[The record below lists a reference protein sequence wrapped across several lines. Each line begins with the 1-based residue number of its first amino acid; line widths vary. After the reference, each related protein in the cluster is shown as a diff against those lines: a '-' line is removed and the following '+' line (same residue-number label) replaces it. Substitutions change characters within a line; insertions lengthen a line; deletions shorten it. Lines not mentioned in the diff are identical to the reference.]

1 MVASISIK
9 DGLCAMNGQ
18 MITLLMPSV
27 CMQIAEILRM
37 RSILMRVYVFSAIA
51 HIEMDGEIVIVVI
64 KFKSGSDKESVARAM
79 EGNCIYCI
87 DPIIPGPGCEI
98 AKPHYK
104 YYGTNEIDWK
114 YH

>member
-1 MVASISIK
+1 
-9 DGLCAMNGQ
+9 MNGQ

-27 CMQIAEILRM
+27 CMQIAKIQRM
-37 RSILMRVYVFSAIA
+37 RSILMRVYVCSAIA
-51 HIEMDGEIVIVVI
+51 HIEMDGEIVIIVI
-64 KFKSGSDKESVARAM
+64 KFRSGSEKESAARVM
-79 EGNCIYCI
+79 EGNCI
-87 DPIIPGPGCEI
+87 DPIIPGPGYEI